1 MQAIVDMFVG
11 FFNAIELII
20 DFVIDLFADLVFVIA
35 TLGQFVLEIPGYFIW
50 LPPEILALIVVL
62 FSVVVIYMIIGRK

>member
-35 TLGQFVLEIPGYFIW
+35 TLGQFVLEIPGYFMW
-50 LPPEILALIVVL
+50 LPPEIIALVAVV